1 MKKAITFMA
10 AALMLG
16 AAAPAMADDK
26 GGDDSVGTM
35 AKNAAWFPVQVAGV
49 TAGWVVGTPIAVTRQ
64 VAVRIRKYNE
74 EAADKIGGH
83 EYFPPNLFASFFAV
97 PAGSI
102 VGLGEGVY
110 LGAKNAIGHGGEH
123 PFSLDSFSLG
133 DDIEQ

>member
-1 MKKAITFMA
+1 MKRAITLMA
-10 AALMLG
+10 AALTLG
-16 AAAPAMADDK
+16 LNMAPAMAA
-26 GGDDSVGTM
+26 DSDVSSM

-49 TAGWVVGTPIAVTRQ
+49 TAAWVVGTPIAVTRRA
-64 VAVRIRKYNE
+64 AVRIRTFNE

-83 EYFPPNLFASFFAV
+83 EHFPPNLFASFFAV

-110 LGAKNAIGHGGEH
+110 YGGKNAVAHGVEH